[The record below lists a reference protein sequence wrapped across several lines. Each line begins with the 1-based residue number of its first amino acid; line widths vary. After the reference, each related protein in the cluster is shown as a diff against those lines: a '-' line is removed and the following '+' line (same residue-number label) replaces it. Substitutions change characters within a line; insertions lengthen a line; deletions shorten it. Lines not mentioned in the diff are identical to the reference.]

1 MTGYLAGRRAVVT
14 GGGRGI
20 GAARAVALAQAG
32 VSHLALIARSQD
44 ELRATAK
51 QAQQAGAAVT
61 VFAAD
66 LLDLSALPTLAAEL
80 TTAVGAVDILI
91 NNAATVAPLGPSIQI
106 AASAFRDA
114 LTAHLL
120 PGMLAHGWG
129 RIVNVSS
136 GIAAHPA
143 NMIGGNSYAT
153 TKAALE
159 AHTVN
164 LAAELAGSGVTVNV
178 YRPGAVDTAMQA
190 WIRNQDPAQIG
201 AHLHARFIGYRE
213 RGLLISPEMTGR
225 ALVAHLS
232 GEGNGQIWD
241 VSDDL

>member
-1 MTGYLAGRRAVVT
+1 LNV
-14 GGGRGI
+14 
-20 GAARAVALAQAG
+20 
-32 VSHLALIARSQD
+32 
-44 ELRATAK
+44 
-51 QAQQAGAAVT
+51 
-61 VFAAD
+61 
-66 LLDLSALPTLAAEL
+66 
-80 TTAVGAVDILI
+80 
-91 NNAATVAPLGPSIQI
+91 VAP
-106 AASAFRDA
+106 AA

-120 PGMLAHGWG
+120 PGMLEHGWG

-136 GIAAHPA
+136 HIAGHPE

-178 YRPGAVDTAMQA
+178 YRPGSVDTAMQA
-190 WIRNQDPAQIG
+190 WIRNQDPAHIG
-201 AHLHARFIGYRE
+201 EQLHARFIGYRD
-213 RGLLISPEMTGR
+213 RGLLITPEVTGR